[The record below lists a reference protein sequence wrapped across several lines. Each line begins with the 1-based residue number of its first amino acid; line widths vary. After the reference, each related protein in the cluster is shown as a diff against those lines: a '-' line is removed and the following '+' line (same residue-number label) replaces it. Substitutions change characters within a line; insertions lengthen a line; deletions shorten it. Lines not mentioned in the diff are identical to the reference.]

1 MTTDALSLRSVF
13 EGWDGFHHGG
23 QIAILLGTQ
32 GIEIPELG
40 DLGGH
45 LTQVSP
51 VAIQEVKGCLPGL
64 RIQKAITLNCTSR
77 LRFNIDRDAMEWIER
92 LHLAMELRDGSY
104 KLLDAR
110 LGDTGVDVG

>member
-1 MTTDALSLRSVF
+1 MEATWQMIEHTLTHWTVADLGRTYQQSYQGKTYAISHQWTVWRIMAH
-13 EGWDGFHHGG
+13 DIHHGG

-51 VAIQEVKGCLPGL
+51 VEP
-64 RIQKAITLNCTSR
+64 S
-77 LRFNIDRDAMEWIER
+77 
-92 LHLAMELRDGSY
+92 
-104 KLLDAR
+104 
-110 LGDTGVDVG
+110 